1 MTDLLIISLHADP
14 SMPPGIGLYGGG
26 HMYPKELLIGL
37 SNKDYNVSLLTRK
50 SYENLPNVESINA
63 NCKIYRLDYG
73 TYGIFDKRE
82 LYHLR
87 EKSYELA
94 NKIIEDYHLKFQ
106 IIHSIYWNSG
116 QLALQLGQK
125 YGVPFVHSTISNG
138 KQIQLRGAKEI
149 EPNRIDAESKVFHAA
164 NHLFCITASE
174 KQAIVKYY
182 HIPDKK
188 ISVIGRPVDQAYR
201 FPVHNDLGY
210 TRNVNWKDSP
220 YLLPLYKRETP
231 VSPDIQW
238 WKKQAFSYVGRID
251 LNKGI
256 DIIISAWYSLYE
268 IYKEQCPPLW
278 IIGGTPDEINDFHN
292 KLSVDLQMAE
302 NSGKLIWWGTLD
314 AEGISAIYL
323 RTLVVIMHSCYE
335 PGGRVSLEAMSEGV
349 PVISTKCG
357 FSGDMINDWE
367 NGFLVDY
374 GDINMLAKRMEHFIW
389 QPYLSYSLGN
399 AAKNCAEK
407 ITEEWDFL
415 ASHIHIYNEVLYNN
429 YKNESDIIQE
439 NNQHQVIPDYINVFP
454 YVNCRIDDLTVRLYV
469 ESSLNIH
476 NFTLKESLI
485 KNHCFC
491 WDIIIN
497 HARYILYQPYN
508 YMNKN
513 VFLQDL
519 KDYAKVQSSADRYRR
534 HKYWSAV
541 IATDTLYCDDKDYLI
556 LCKKGIELDINENLS
571 DIIEYIN
578 QYSHLNYKNKDT
590 IPLQVNSMLEQR
602 LCPQKILEKYKNI
615 IADEPWYMEGNFSYC
630 LESQII
636 IQTLKTDEKIAQ
648 KIGHTGINLLNNIAQ
663 LRKTTRTFVISGF
676 VSEDVTFYK
685 ENNSLVIH
693 NCEYLHP
700 SWPGEDYAKLYLML
714 LNTDDISDAQPL
726 LNRFPEA
733 SHQDIILWSII
744 VVSKKIIFLH
754 HVGASDEKFRK
765 YTIQLDLLKELYAHL
780 HLT

>member
-14 SMPPGIGLYGGG
+14 SMPPGIGVYGGG
-26 HMYPKELLIGL
+26 HMYPKELLTGL

-63 NCKIYRLDYG
+63 TCKIYRLDYG

-82 LYHLR
+82 LYNLR
-87 EKSYELA
+87 EKSYKLA
-94 NKIIEDYHLKFQ
+94 IKIIEDYHLKFR

-116 QLALQLGQK
+116 QLALQLSQE

-138 KQIQLRGAKEI
+138 KQIRLRGAKDI
-149 EPNRIDAESKVFHAA
+149 EPNRIDVESKVFHAA
-164 NHLFCITASE
+164 KRLFCITDSE
-174 KQAIVKYY
+174 KQAIIKYY

-210 TRNVNWKDSP
+210 TRNVNWEDSP
-220 YLLPLYKRETP
+220 YLLPLYRRETP
-231 VSPDIQW
+231 ISPDIQW
-238 WKKQAFSYVGRID
+238 WKKQVFSYVGRID

-268 IYKEQCPPLW
+268 VYKEMCPPLW
-278 IIGGTPDEINDFHN
+278 IIGGTPDEINDFHHR
-292 KLSVDLQMAE
+292 LSLNLQMAE

-323 RTLVVIMHSCYE
+323 RTLVVIMHSSYE

-349 PVISTKCG
+349 PVIATKCG

-399 AAKNCAEK
+399 AAKNCAKTIAEK
-407 ITEEWDFL
+407 WDFL
-415 ASHIHIYNEVLYNN
+415 ASHIRVYNEVLYNIN
-429 YKNESDIIQE
+429 NSKDNIIQE
-439 NNQHQVIPDYINVFP
+439 DNQLIPDYINVYP
-454 YVNCRIDDLTVRLYV
+454 YVNFRIDDLTIRLFI

-476 NFTLKESLI
+476 NFTLKESSI

-491 WDIIIN
+491 WDILIN

-508 YMNKN
+508 YINKN
-513 VFLQDL
+513 VFLQDIR
-519 KDYAKVQSSADRYRR
+519 DYAKVQSSVDRYRR

-541 IATDTLYCDDKDYLI
+541 LATDTLCCDDKDYLI

-571 DIIEYIN
+571 DIIEYID
-578 QYSHLNYKNKDT
+578 QHSKLNYKNKDT
-590 IPLQVNSMLEQR
+590 ISLQVNSMLEQ
-602 LCPQKILEKYKNI
+602 CQSPQKILEKYKNI

-630 LESQII
+630 LESEII
-636 IQTLKTDEKIAQ
+636 IQTLKTDEKIAHI
-648 KIGHTGINLLNNIAQ
+648 IGYTGISLLNDIAQ
-663 LRKTTRTFVISGF
+663 LRRTMKAFVISGF
-676 VSEDVTFYK
+676 VSDEATFFREDNY
-685 ENNSLVIH
+685 LVIH
-693 NCEYLHP
+693 DCEYLHP
-700 SWPGEDYAKLYLML
+700 SWPGEDYAKLFLML
-714 LNTDDISDAQPL
+714 LNHNNISDAKL
-726 LNRFPEA
+726 LLYRFPET

-744 VVSKKIIFLH
+744 VVSKRIIFLH
-754 HVGASDEKFRK
+754 RVGASDEKFRK
-765 YTIQLDLLKELYAHL
+765 FIIQLDLLKELYTHL
-780 HLT
+780 N

>member
-14 SMPPGIGLYGGG
+14 SMPPGIGVYGGG

-37 SNKDYNVSLLTRK
+37 SDKDYNVSLLTRK
-50 SYENLPNVESINA
+50 SYENLPNVESINT

-82 LYHLR
+82 LYNLR
-87 EKSYELA
+87 EKSYKLA
-94 NKIIEDYHLKFQ
+94 NKVIEDYHLKFQ

-149 EPNRIDAESKVFHAA
+149 EPNRIDVESKVFHVAK
-164 NHLFCITASE
+164 HLFCITVSE
-174 KQAIVKYY
+174 KQAIIKYY

-188 ISVIGRPVDQAYR
+188 ISVIGRPVNQAYR

-220 YLLPLYKRETP
+220 YLLPLYRRETP

-268 IYKEQCPPLW
+268 VYKEMCPPLW

-292 KLSVDLQMAE
+292 KFSVDLQMVE

-323 RTLVVIMHSCYE
+323 RTLAVIMHSSYE

-349 PVISTKCG
+349 PVIATKCG
-357 FSGDMINDWE
+357 FSVDMIIDWE

-374 GDINMLAKRMEHFIW
+374 GDMNMLAKRMEHFIW
-389 QPYLSYSLGN
+389 QPFLSYSLGN
-399 AAKNCAEK
+399 SAKNCAKK
-407 ITEEWDFL
+407 ITEKWDFL
-415 ASHIHIYNEVLYNN
+415 ASHINVYNKILYNN
-429 YKNESDIIQE
+429 YKSVEDTIQE
-439 NNQHQVIPDYINVFP
+439 DNQVIPDYINVYP
-454 YVNCRIDDLTVRLYV
+454 YVNFRMDNLTIRLYI
-469 ESSLNIH
+469 ENSLNIH
-476 NFTLKESLI
+476 NFTLKESSI
-485 KNHCFC
+485 NKNHCFC
-491 WDIIIN
+491 WDILIN
-497 HARYILYQPYN
+497 HARYTLYQPYN
-508 YMNKN
+508 YLNKN
-513 VFLQDL
+513 VFLQD
-519 KDYAKVQSSADRYRR
+519 KRNYTKVHLAADRYRR

-556 LCKKGIELDINENLS
+556 LCKKGIELDANENLS
-571 DIIEYIN
+571 DIIEYIE
-578 QYSHLNYKNKDT
+578 QHSLLNYKNKN
-590 IPLQVNSMLEQR
+590 IVSPQVNSMLEQGQNT
-602 LCPQKILEKYKNI
+602 QKILEKYKNI
-615 IADEPWYMEGNFSYC
+615 IAEEPWYMEGNFSYC
-630 LESQII
+630 LESRII
-636 IQTLKTDEKIAQ
+636 IQALKTDKIIAD
-648 KIGHTGINLLNNIAQ
+648 KIGYSGISLLNNIAQ
-663 LRKTTRTFVISGF
+663 LRKTMTDFVISGF
-676 VSEDVTFYK
+676 VSEDATFYK
-685 ENNSLVIH
+685 EDNHLIIH

-700 SWPGEDYAKLYLML
+700 SWPGEDYAKLFLML
-714 LNTDDISDAQPL
+714 LNPNNISDAILL
-726 LNRFPEA
+726 LNRFPET

-744 VVSKKIIFLH
+744 VVSKKIVFLH
-754 HVGASDEKFRK
+754 RIGASDEKFRK
-765 YTIQLDLLKELYAHL
+765 FTSLLDLLKELYTNL
-780 HLT
+780 H